1 MFKRILVDKTRGI
14 NHYIEIKPINILG
27 FKWGEFVYL
36 TIDGIEKSFVNE
48 SNDRVKVLDD
58 INIDVEKGSFV
69 SIVGPSGCGKSTLLY
84 LIAGLDKADEGEIRV
99 AGKVVTKPGPE
110 RVVVFQE
117 AGLFPWL
124 TVIENITYGLLL
136 KKMPKEQAKA
146 KALDILKMVHL
157 SRYVDSYPHQ
167 LSGGM
172 KQRVAIARAL
182 VMEPDILLMD
192 EPFSA
197 LDEQTRMVLHKEL
210 LEIWRK
216 TKVTIFFVTHNIRE
230 AVLLSEQ
237 IIVFATRP
245 GKIKETITVPSM
257 KDGVMPDSVTLNTEQ
272 KVLSILQE
280 EIEKVLKEEMGDDY
294 SFKTNHIHRNDSGD
308 MGSHI

>member
-1 MFKRILVDKTRGI
+1 M
-14 NHYIEIKPINILG
+14 
-27 FKWGEFVYL
+27 YL
-36 TIDGIEKSFVNE
+36 TIDGIEKSFTTERNE
-48 SNDRVKVLDD
+48 KMKVLDE
-58 INIDVEKGSFV
+58 INLNVKKGSFV

-84 LIAGLDKADEGEIRV
+84 LIAGLDKADRGEIRV
-99 AGKVVTKPGPE
+99 NGKLVNKPGPE

-124 TVIENITYGLLL
+124 TVLENVTYGLLL
-136 KKMPKEQAKA
+136 KKIPKDQAKE
-146 KALDILKMVHL
+146 KALEVLKMVHL
-157 SRYVDSYPHQ
+157 SRYVNSYPHQ

-172 KQRVAIARAL
+172 KQRVSIARAL

-197 LDEQTRMVLHKEL
+197 LDEQTKMVLHKEL

-216 TKVTIFFVTHNIRE
+216 TKVTIFFITHNIRE

-237 IIVFATRP
+237 VVVFATRP
-245 GKIKETITVPSM
+245 GKIKEIISVPTM
-257 KDGVMPDSVTLNTEQ
+257 TDGVMPDSVTLNTEQ
-272 KVLSILQE
+272 RILAILQD

-294 SFKTNHIHRNDSGD
+294 SFKTDPLHRGDSGD
-308 MGSHI
+308 LGSHI

>member
-1 MFKRILVDKTRGI
+1 M
-14 NHYIEIKPINILG
+14 
-27 FKWGEFVYL
+27 YL
-36 TIDGIEKSFVNE
+36 TIDGVEKSFVNE
-48 SNDRVKVLDD
+48 SKERVLVLDD
-58 INIDVEKGSFV
+58 INIDVEKGGFV

-84 LIAGLDKADEGEIRV
+84 LIAGLDKVDKGEIRI
-99 AGKVVTKPGPE
+99 AGNEVKKPGPD

-124 TVIENITYGLLL
+124 TVLENVTYGLKL

-146 KALDILKMVHL
+146 KALEILKMVHL
-157 SRYVDSYPHQ
+157 SRYVDAYPHQ

-237 IIVFATRP
+237 VIVFATRP
-245 GKIKETITVPSM
+245 GKIKETISIPSM
-257 KDGVMPDSVTLNTEQ
+257 KNGVMPDSVTLNTEQ
-272 KVLSILQE
+272 RILSILQE

-294 SFKTNHIHRNDSGD
+294 SFETNHIHRNDSGD
-308 MGSHI
+308 MGSNI

>member
-1 MFKRILVDKTRGI
+1 MYV
-14 NHYIEIKPINILG
+14 
-27 FKWGEFVYL
+27 
-36 TIDGIEKSFVNE
+36 TIDGIHKSFTNE
-48 SNDRVKVLDD
+48 KKEQVKVLDD
-58 INIDVEKGSFV
+58 IHIEIEKGNFV

-84 LIAGLDKADEGEIRV
+84 LIAGLEKAD
-99 AGKVVTKPGPE
+99 AGSISINDRKVTKPGPD

-117 AGLFPWL
+117 DGLFPWL
-124 TVIENITYGLLL
+124 TVLENVTYGLKL
-136 KKMPKEQAKA
+136 KNMSQKEAEE
-146 KALDILKMVHL
+146 KALEVLKMVHL
-157 SRYVDSYPHQ
+157 SKYVQSYPHQ

-197 LDEQTRMVLHKEL
+197 LDEQTRMVLHREL

-230 AVLLSEQ
+230 AVQLSEKV
-237 IIVFATRP
+237 IVFATRP
-245 GKIKETITVPSM
+245 GKIKDVIPIPTT
-257 KDGVMPDSVTLNTEQ
+257 KDGVMPDSVTLHTEQ
-272 KVLSILQE
+272 RILTILQE

-294 SFKTNHIHRNDSGD
+294 SFKANHLHRDNSGD
-308 MGSHI
+308 MGSNI

>member
-1 MFKRILVDKTRGI
+1 MYV
-14 NHYIEIKPINILG
+14 
-27 FKWGEFVYL
+27 
-36 TIDGIEKSFVNE
+36 TIDGIEKSFLNE
-48 SNDRVKVLDD
+48 RKEQIQVLEHID
-58 INIDVEKGSFV
+58 IEMEKGSFV

-84 LIAGLDKADEGEIRV
+84 MIAGLVKADKGSIRI
-99 AGKVVTKPGPE
+99 AGNEVKKPGPD

-124 TVIENITYGLLL
+124 TVLENVKYGLLL
-136 KKMPKEQAKA
+136 KRMPKQEAEAKA
-146 KALDILKMVHL
+146 IDMLKMVHL
-157 SRYVDSYPHQ
+157 SNYIHSYPHQ

-172 KQRVAIARAL
+172 KQRVSIARAL

-210 LEIWRK
+210 IDIWKK

-230 AVLLSEQ
+230 AVLLSERV
-237 IIVFATRP
+237 IVFGTRP
-245 GKIKETITVPSM
+245 GKVKEIIPVPTST
-257 KDGVMPDSVTLNTEQ
+257 DGVLPDSVTLHTEQ
-272 KVLSILQE
+272 RILAILEE

-294 SFKTNHIHRNDSGD
+294 SFKTNHLHRNDSGD

>member
-1 MFKRILVDKTRGI
+1 M
-14 NHYIEIKPINILG
+14 
-27 FKWGEFVYL
+27 YL
-36 TIDGIEKSFVNE
+36 SIDGINKSFKDEKNQTVI
-48 SNDRVKVLDD
+48 VLDG
-58 INIDVEKGSFV
+58 IDMHVDKGSFV

-84 LIAGLDKADEGEIRV
+84 LIAGLEKADQGRITIQ
-99 AGKVVTKPGPE
+99 GKEVKKPGPD

-124 TVIENITYGLLL
+124 TVLENVTYGLYL
-136 KKMPKEQAKA
+136 KKMTKAEANAKA
-146 KALDILKMVHL
+146 IDILKMVHL
-157 SRYVDSYPHQ
+157 SKYINAYPHQ

-210 LEIWRK
+210 LDIWRK

-230 AVLLSEQ
+230 AVLLSEKVV
-237 IIVFATRP
+237 VFATRP
-245 GKIKETITVPSM
+245 GKIKDVITIPTT
-257 KDGVMPDSVTLNTEQ
+257 KDGVMPDTVTLHTEQ
-272 KVLSILQE
+272 RILSILQD

-294 SFKTNHIHRNDSGD
+294 SFKTDHIHRNDSGD

>member
-1 MFKRILVDKTRGI
+1 M
-14 NHYIEIKPINILG
+14 
-27 FKWGEFVYL
+27 YL
-36 TIDGIEKSFVNE
+36 TIDGIEKSFSNE
-48 SNDRVKVLDD
+48 KKENIKVLDE
-58 INIDVEKGSFV
+58 INIEVEKGSFV

-84 LIAGLDKADEGEIRV
+84 LIAGLDKADKGEIRV
-99 AGKVVTKPGPE
+99 AGKKVMKPGPE

-124 TVIENITYGLLL
+124 TVLENVTYGLKL
-136 KKMPKEQAKA
+136 KKMPKKEAES

-157 SRYVDSYPHQ
+157 SRYVDTYPHQ

-230 AVLLSEQ
+230 AVQLSEK

-245 GKIKETITVPSM
+245 GKIKETIYVPSM
-257 KDGVMPDSVTLNTEQ
+257 KDGVMPDSVTLHTEQ
-272 KVLSILQE
+272 RVLSILQE
-280 EIEKVLKEEMGDDY
+280 EIEKVLKEEMGNDY
-294 SFKTNHIHRNDSGD
+294 SFKTNHIHRDDSGD

>member
-1 MFKRILVDKTRGI
+1 MYV
-14 NHYIEIKPINILG
+14 
-27 FKWGEFVYL
+27 
-36 TIDGIEKSFVNE
+36 TIDGIEKSFTNE
-48 SNDRVKVLDD
+48 KNEQVLVLDHID
-58 INIDVEKGSFV
+58 INMEKGSFV

-84 LIAGLDKADEGEIRV
+84 MIAGLEKVDKGSIRI
-99 AGKVVTKPGPE
+99 AGNEVKKPGPD

-124 TVIENITYGLLL
+124 TVLENVKYGLLL
-136 KKMPKEQAKA
+136 KKMPKREAEVKA
-146 KALDILKMVHL
+146 IDMLKMVHL
-157 SRYVDSYPHQ
+157 SNYIHSYPHQ

-172 KQRVAIARAL
+172 KQRVSIARAL

-210 LEIWRK
+210 LEIWKK

-230 AVLLSEQ
+230 AVLLSEKV
-237 IIVFATRP
+237 IVFGTRP
-245 GKIKETITVPSM
+245 GKVKEVISVPAST
-257 KDGVMPDSVTLNTEQ
+257 DGVLPDSVTLHTEQ
-272 KVLSILQE
+272 RILAILEE

-294 SFKTNHIHRNDSGD
+294 SFTTNHLHRNDSGD

>member
-1 MFKRILVDKTRGI
+1 M
-14 NHYIEIKPINILG
+14 
-27 FKWGEFVYL
+27 YL
-36 TIDGIEKSFVNE
+36 TIDGIEKSFSNE
-48 SNDRVKVLDD
+48 KKENIKVLDE
-58 INIDVEKGSFV
+58 INIEVEKGSFV

-84 LIAGLDKADEGEIRV
+84 LIAGLDKADKGEIRV
-99 AGKVVTKPGPE
+99 AGKKVMKPGPE

-124 TVIENITYGLLL
+124 TVLENVTYGLKL
-136 KKMPKEQAKA
+136 KKMPKKEAES

-230 AVLLSEQ
+230 AVQLSEK

-245 GKIKETITVPSM
+245 GKIKETIYVPSM
-257 KDGVMPDSVTLNTEQ
+257 KDGVMPDSVTLHTEQ
-272 KVLSILQE
+272 RVLSILQE
-280 EIEKVLKEEMGDDY
+280 EIEKVLKEEMGNDY
-294 SFKTNHIHRNDSGD
+294 SFKTNHIHRDDSGD

>member
-1 MFKRILVDKTRGI
+1 M
-14 NHYIEIKPINILG
+14 
-27 FKWGEFVYL
+27 YL
-36 TIDGIEKSFVNE
+36 TIDGIEKSFENE
-48 SNDRVKVLDD
+48 KKESIKVLDK
-58 INIDVEKGSFV
+58 INIEVEKGSFV

-84 LIAGLDKADEGEIRV
+84 LIAGLDKADVGEIRV
-99 AGKVVTKPGPE
+99 AGKKVVKPGPE

-124 TVIENITYGLLL
+124 TVLENVTYGLKL
-136 KKMPKEQAKA
+136 KKMPKEEAKA

-230 AVLLSEQ
+230 AVQLSEK

-245 GKIKETITVPSM
+245 GKIKETISVPSM
-257 KDGVMPDSVTLNTEQ
+257 KDGVMPDSVTLHTEQ
-272 KVLSILQE
+272 RVLSILQE
-280 EIEKVLKEEMGDDY
+280 EIEKVLKEEMGNDY
-294 SFKTNHIHRNDSGD
+294 SFKTNHIHRDDSGD